1 MGLIHIVAGPHVFR
15 ARLEE
20 TAAPKTC
27 AAFLKL
33 LPYKQKLI
41 HARWSGEACW
51 VPLGDFRLGI
61 DLEHPL
67 ERPAPG
73 QLLFYPG
80 GISECEILFPYG
92 KAAFAC
98 KDGILEGTPFLTIVD
113 GLPQLASLGRLVL
126 WHGAQD
132 ILFQAAPRA

>member
-1 MGLIHIVAGPHVFR
+1 MKRLRIGAGPHVFV

-20 TAAPKTC
+20 EAAPKTC
-27 AAFLKL
+27 EAFLKL
-33 LPYKQKLI
+33 LPYRRKLI

-51 VPLGDFRLGI
+51 VPLGDFRLGVGP
-61 DLEHPL
+61 ENPV

-73 QLLFYPG
+73 RLLFYPG

-98 KDGILEGTPFLTIVD
+98 KDGLLAGNPFLTVIE
-113 GLPQLASLGRLVL
+113 GAENLAALGKLTL
-126 WHGAQD
+126 WQGAQD
-132 ILFQAAPRA
+132 IVFEREHP